1 MSLKANL
8 IFLTRVI
15 YSVRAYC
22 NGLLRVGGASL
33 CVQVEV
39 KGFGAIVDINKGRPP
54 TTDYE
59 LSRVVWIEVRAS
71 PALAGKIGEDVFRC
85 VASAEVAVKEQVPGT
100 GKSSKLCIIAADDER
115 GGIGWMRMVSV
126 CLVRAV

>member
-1 MSLKANL
+1 
-8 IFLTRVI
+8 
-15 YSVRAYC
+15 
-22 NGLLRVGGASL
+22 
-33 CVQVEV
+33 VE
-39 KGFGAIVDINKGRPP
+39 GFGAIVDINKGRPP

-59 LSRVVWIEVRAS
+59 LSRVVRIEVRAS

-85 VASAEVAVKEQVPGT
+85 VASAEVGVKEQVPGT
-100 GKSSKLCIIAADDER
+100 GKSSKLCFIAADDEG